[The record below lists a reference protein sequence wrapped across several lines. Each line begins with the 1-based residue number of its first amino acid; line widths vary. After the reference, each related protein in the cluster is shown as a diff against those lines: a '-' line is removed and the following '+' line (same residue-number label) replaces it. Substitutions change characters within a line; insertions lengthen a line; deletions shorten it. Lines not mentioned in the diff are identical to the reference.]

1 MTPFFFFF
9 KEKNSFLM
17 FQNGFVKTWRGGKKK
32 KASVKEIGRSLFN
45 FRPGTACM
53 DLQQDLTKK

>member
-1 MTPFFFFF
+1 
-9 KEKNSFLM
+9 M
-17 FQNGFVKTWRGGKKK
+17 FQNGFVKTWRGGGK
-32 KASVKEIGRSLFN
+32 KASVKERGRSLFN